1 MISDVQI
8 FRFAWSKLQGVRDCK
23 SEEKEKTLFEEW
35 LGNITH
41 YPRCITTVESNI
53 LV

>member
-1 MISDVQI
+1 MCRYFGSPG
-8 FRFAWSKLQGVRDCK
+8 ASCKGYVRDCK